1 MGLQSAPV
9 SAMFSFS
16 LYWFVFLVVL
26 VSMTFGLVKHWM
38 DGRARRES
46 ERLRMLEEAL
56 KRGDLDDVTRDE
68 LVEALTGR
76 GARCDEY
83 GRPNTRRTP
92 GAPPAAAYPANP
104 DAIGWLLKLGT
115 FVGWMA
121 LCLGV
126 TFFILTSTS
135 NELQYL
141 GLPGAILSCAGFAMV
156 TFPFVLRELQASPRR
171 RAGEQRP

>member
-9 SAMFSFS
+9 SAMFSLS
-16 LYWFVFLVVL
+16 LWSFVFLVVL
-26 VSMTFGLVKHWM
+26 VSLTFGLVKHWM
-38 DGRARRES
+38 DGRAKRES

-76 GARCDEY
+76 
-83 GRPNTRRTP
+83 RRTP
-92 GAPPAAAYPANP
+92 EAPPTAARPASP

-126 TFFILTSTS
+126 TFFLLTSTS

-141 GLPGAILSCAGFAMV
+141 GLPGAILSCVGFAMV

>member
-1 MGLQSAPV
+1 
-9 SAMFSFS
+9 MFSYS
-16 LYWFVFLVVL
+16 LWSFIFLVVL
-26 VSMTFGLVKHWM
+26 ASLTFGLIKQWM

-76 GARCDEY
+76 Q
-83 GRPNTRRTP
+83 RTP

-126 TFFILTSTS
+126 TFFILVSS
-135 NELQYL
+135 SYEFQYL
-141 GLPGAILSCAGFAMV
+141 GLPAAILSCAGFAMV